1 MNYEEIEQ
9 SLKILKFKKI
19 NQISEIDF
27 LWRKETQNK
36 YNNFRKGKISKKVLN
51 SNLQEINLARSILK
65 KATLDSINEVLKS
78 NDREYENFQY
88 EKVKRQEEENLI
100 KRKRERERREKQ
112 RRKAEE
118 KRREEEERQEEER
131 IRIER
136 ERRAEEIRREEE
148 RKRIE
153 REILAEEIR
162 LSIKKR
168 KKEIKRK
175 ITEKI
180 NFFKEK
186 VEEKISNIENRKK
199 QIKNKIIEK
208 INFFKEKAQ
217 EKRSNIKKRNKE
229 IKRTIIEKVNF
240 FKENTFPKIIIFTV
254 STVVISLTI
263 SHLRDR
269 LIINYSIFKGSAEKE
284 NNLPINSEYQKALTL
299 YKNRDFFKAEKLIKS
314 FLKKR
319 PYSKDAWALK
329 AAINA
334 FGLGSYRN
342 ALKDIDKALD
352 IDDGYAFA
360 HALKAEFFYWGL
372 GGSFSKTNEFLKKGI
387 NLSPEDPH
395 INFIAGDIQYENGFQ
410 VLGGD
415 TYDLDKKSKD
425 KKVLSLRSFE
435 EAKKSFE
442 KILANIYL
450 DNYKNPLAENSY
462 NLDLIYISTALL
474 GDTNF
479 ELYFLYKNMKK
490 GSQANKYLK
499 EALDNYS
506 EAISIAPS
514 QEEVEKLELE
524 RGLDLYSPAE
534 LYTYRGNVYSWM
546 NNKWNNA
553 CRDWKVAKKYGN
565 KEAQENIRIYRC
577 N

>member
-1 MNYEEIEQ
+1 
-9 SLKILKFKKI
+9 
-19 NQISEIDF
+19 
-27 LWRKETQNK
+27 
-36 YNNFRKGKISKKVLN
+36 
-51 SNLQEINLARSILK
+51 
-65 KATLDSINEVLKS
+65 
-78 NDREYENFQY
+78 
-88 EKVKRQEEENLI
+88 
-100 KRKRERERREKQ
+100 
-112 RRKAEE
+112 
-118 KRREEEERQEEER
+118 
-131 IRIER
+131 
-136 ERRAEEIRREEE
+136 RAEEIRREEE

-372 GGSFSKTNEFLKKGI
+372 GGS
-387 NLSPEDPH
+387 
-395 INFIAGDIQYENGFQ
+395 
-410 VLGGD
+410 
-415 TYDLDKKSKD
+415 
-425 KKVLSLRSFE
+425 
-435 EAKKSFE
+435 
-442 KILANIYL
+442 
-450 DNYKNPLAENSY
+450 
-462 NLDLIYISTALL
+462 
-474 GDTNF
+474 
-479 ELYFLYKNMKK
+479 
-490 GSQANKYLK
+490 
-499 EALDNYS
+499 
-506 EAISIAPS
+506 
-514 QEEVEKLELE
+514 
-524 RGLDLYSPAE
+524 
-534 LYTYRGNVYSWM
+534 
-546 NNKWNNA
+546 
-553 CRDWKVAKKYGN
+553 
-565 KEAQENIRIYRC
+565 
-577 N
+577 